1 MYQFAYEDIQTDSIA
16 DARDRERQL
25 LGRCVELL
33 VEARDAGAGSRQS
46 VEAVHFLNRV
56 WASLIDDLGNAENAL
71 PKDLR
76 ANLISV
82 GLWLMR
88 EAEEIRQ
95 GRSQNFDDMI
105 EITQII
111 RDGIQ

>member
-1 MYQFAYEDIQTDSIA
+1 MYQFAYDDIQTDSVA
-16 DARDRERQL
+16 DARDRERQVL
-25 LGRCVELL
+25 TRCVELL
-33 VEARDAGAGSRQS
+33 VEAKAAGAGSRQA

-56 WASLIDDLGNAENAL
+56 WASLIDDLGNADNAL

-76 ANLISV
+76 ASLISI

-88 EAEEIRQ
+88 EAEQIRQ

-105 EITQII
+105 EITKII